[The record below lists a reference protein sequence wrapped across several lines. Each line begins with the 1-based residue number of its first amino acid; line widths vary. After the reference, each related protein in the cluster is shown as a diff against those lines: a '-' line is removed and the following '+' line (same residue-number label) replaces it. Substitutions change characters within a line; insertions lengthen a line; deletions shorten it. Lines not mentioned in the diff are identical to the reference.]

1 MSFGPRLN
9 QIFDDRRVKL
19 AAYAESTAAEAL
31 KDMQEY
37 QKQEKKEPGKGWNNE
52 TYQALLGLISGPIN
66 EDDAIGF
73 FVAHTIEYGVFLELA
88 NDRQNEILRP
98 TAEKWALGLRLYAQ
112 ELYGVSA

>member
-9 QIFDDRRVKL
+9 QIFDERRVKL
-19 AAYAESTAAEAL
+19 AAYANTTAGEAL

-37 QKQEKKEPGKGWNNE
+37 QNGEGKAWNND
-52 TYQALLGLISGPIN
+52 TYQAFLGLFSGPII
-66 EDDAIGF
+66 EEDAIGF
-73 FVAHTIEYGVFLELA
+73 FVAHMMDYGVFLELA

-98 TAEKWALGLRLYAQ
+98 TAEKWAKDLLDYAK